1 MTTASCSAIADALTA
16 LLLPPR
22 RPPQTHFLCSFAT
35 NKSSLLLQ
43 YRSYPSR
50 RRRRTSSSSSTRSGR
65 SHEHAADNKE
75 GLAAQQ
81 TPATSVSMMGL
92 FNQASSALRGRPR
105 GGSVDDKQIEDS
117 EPDETS
123 VLSVPTFFLPFSQ
136 HNAPSSR
143 HRSFASP
150 LCNAFEC
157 IFVRRPGLILL
168 VMIGTSRRAP

>member
-22 RPPQTHFLCSFAT
+22 RPPQTHLLCSFAT
-35 NKSSLLLQ
+35 HKSTPLL
-43 YRSYPSR
+43 YCRRYPSC
-50 RRRRTSSSSSTRSGR
+50 RRRRTSSSSTRSGR
-65 SHEHAADNKE
+65 SHQHAADNKE
-75 GLAAQQ
+75 GIAAQQ

-150 LCNAFEC
+150 LCNAFQC
-157 IFVRRPGLILL
+157 IFVRRLGLILR